1 MMVEHKQRGDKMV
14 VDVDKQA
21 EKITKAFEKAQ
32 EDFFT
37 NIAPIFM
44 DEIEFDD
51 FSFEDWAIQ
60 KEREEA
66 E

>member
-1 MMVEHKQRGDKMV
+1 MV

-21 EKITKAFEKAQ
+21 ERITKAFEKAQ